1 MRVYTTTVYTHSPA
15 TSAPASS
22 SKPPPKKPPPGSS
35 KRSTPILPGEPEPMM
50 NIFGSYYDN
59 NWVITVIPRKRHRP
73 WQYEAEGNDHLLSSP
88 GAADIGGLFITP
100 LEKDF
105 KKINPELLRD
115 VYQQVCLSDRDVEEI
130 FVHLSSN

>member
-1 MRVYTTTVYTHSPA
+1 MGTN
-15 TSAPASS
+15 APMA
-22 SKPPPKKPPPGSS
+22 
-35 KRSTPILPGEPEPMM
+35 MM

-73 WQYEAEGNDHLLSSP
+73 WQYEAEGDDHLLSSP